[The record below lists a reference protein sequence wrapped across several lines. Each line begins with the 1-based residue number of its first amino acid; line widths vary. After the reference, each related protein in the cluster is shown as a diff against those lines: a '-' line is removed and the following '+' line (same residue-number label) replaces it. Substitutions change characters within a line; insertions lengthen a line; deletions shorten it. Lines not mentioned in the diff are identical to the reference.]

1 MAWPFTAPPDLPMDR
16 VAALRA
22 AFDATMRDPAY
33 LAEANKRGLEVNPMS
48 GAAIDK
54 LIAELYETPPDLVA
68 AAKAAMTE
76 PGK

>member
-1 MAWPFTAPPDLPMDR
+1 
-16 VAALRA
+16 V
-22 AFDATMRDPAY
+22 
-33 LAEANKRGLEVNPMS
+33 EVNPMS

>member
-1 MAWPFTAPPDLPMDR
+1 MDR

-33 LAEANKRGLEVNPMS
+33 LAEAKKRGLEVNPMS

-54 LIAELYETPPDLVA
+54 LIAALYETPPDLVA
-68 AAKAAMTE
+68 AAKAAQTE
-76 PGK
+76 TGK